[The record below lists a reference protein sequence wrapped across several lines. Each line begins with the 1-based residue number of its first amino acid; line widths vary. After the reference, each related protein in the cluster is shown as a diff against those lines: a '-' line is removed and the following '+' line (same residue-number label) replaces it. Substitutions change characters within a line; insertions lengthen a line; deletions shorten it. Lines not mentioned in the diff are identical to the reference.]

1 MARGR
6 KTGGR
11 QSGTPNKLTAAAKD
25 AFSFAFSEIGG
36 AESLADWARANRT
49 EFYKLYAR
57 MIPQELTGPGNGPVV
72 VKVVDM
78 TGAGHRGKIDDA
90 R

>member
-1 MARGR
+1 MARGK

-11 QSGTPNKLTAAAKD
+11 KSGTPNRLTAAAKD

-57 MIPQELTGPGNGPVV
+57 MIPQELTGPGDGPVV

-78 TGAGHRGKIDDA
+78 TGVKQRSEIDDP
-90 R
+90 